1 MLQVRVLPGLFL
13 YGRIFEGLEAHTG
26 DGMVQKVANFFQET
40 QQELKKVTWPT
51 WNEVWQATLV
61 VIVVTFFASAFI
73 AAVDFCISNILRTM
87 IS

>member
-1 MLQVRVLPGLFL
+1 
-13 YGRIFEGLEAHTG
+13 
-26 DGMVQKVANFFQET
+26 MVQKVANFFQET

-61 VIVVTFFASAFI
+61 VIVVTFFASGFI
-73 AAVDFCISNILRTM
+73 ASVDFCISNILRLL

>member
-1 MLQVRVLPGLFL
+1 
-13 YGRIFEGLEAHTG
+13 
-26 DGMVQKVANFFQET
+26 MVQKVTNFFQET

-73 AAVDFCISNILRTM
+73 AACDFCISTILRM
-87 IS
+87 LIN

>member
-1 MLQVRVLPGLFL
+1 M
-13 YGRIFEGLEAHTG
+13 
-26 DGMVQKVANFFQET
+26 QKVTNFFQET

-73 AAVDFCISNILRTM
+73 ASVDFVISNILRKL

>member
-1 MLQVRVLPGLFL
+1 
-13 YGRIFEGLEAHTG
+13 
-26 DGMVQKVANFFQET
+26 MVQKVTNFFQET

-61 VIVVTFFASAFI
+61 VIVVTFCASAFI
-73 AAVDFCISNILRTM
+73 ASVDFIISNILRKL

>member
-1 MLQVRVLPGLFL
+1 MLQVRVLPGLFFRRL
-13 YGRIFEGLEAHTG
+13 GKRTRNKSG
-26 DGMVQKVANFFQET
+26 DLKLQKVTNFFQET

-73 AAVDFCISNILRTM
+73 AACDFCISTILRM
-87 IS
+87 LIN